1 MNREQKA
8 ATIEALAAEI
18 DGSDAVFAVDY
29 RGISVAQAA
38 RLREAGATFQVVKNS
53 LTERAADQV
62 GADSLKPLLYG
73 PTALTFIR
81 GDAAM
86 AAKAIADQARAT
98 QLLPFKGGLMDG
110 DVLDADQIRAIS
122 RLPSREVLYGQLVGI
137 VASPISGLVRTLG
150 GLVGGLAVALGQV
163 REKKESGEIPAG
175 EAPVSE
181 PLPDAEATP
190 VEDAPATEAPT
201 TEAPTTEAPTTEAPT
216 TEAPTTEA
224 PTTEASVAEVEAP
237 APEPLPDAEATSVED
252 ASADEAQA
260 ADEPEAKAARLAEEA
275 PRTDQAES
283 APEPAQDD
291 NQTDASA
298 QDEPESAEA
307 TKED

>member
-18 DGSDAVFAVDY
+18 GSAEAVFAVDY

-38 RLREAGATFQVVKNS
+38 DLRAKLREADASFRIVKNS

-62 GADSLKPLLYG
+62 GAESLKALLSG
-73 PTALTFIR
+73 PTALTFVR
-81 GDAAM
+81 GDAAL
-86 AAKAIADQARAT
+86 AAKALADQARAT

-137 VASPISGLVRTLG
+137 VASPISGLVRTLNA
-150 GLVGGLAVALGQV
+150 LVGGLAVALGQV
-163 REKKESGEIPAG
+163 QTKKESGEIPA
-175 EAPVSE
+175 A
-181 PLPDAEATP
+181 
-190 VEDAPATEAPT
+190 
-201 TEAPTTEAPTTEAPT
+201 
-216 TEAPTTEA
+216 
-224 PTTEASVAEVEAP
+224 EAP
-237 APEPLPDAEATSVED
+237 AAKAAAKPTAEEP
-252 ASADEAQA
+252 A
-260 ADEPEAKAARLAEEA
+260 ADEPAAEEPPPEEPAAEEA
-275 PRTDQAES
+275 SAVEAESASDQAES
-283 APEPAQDD
+283 AQEPAQDD

-298 QDEPESAEA
+298 QAQEGTSETESAEA